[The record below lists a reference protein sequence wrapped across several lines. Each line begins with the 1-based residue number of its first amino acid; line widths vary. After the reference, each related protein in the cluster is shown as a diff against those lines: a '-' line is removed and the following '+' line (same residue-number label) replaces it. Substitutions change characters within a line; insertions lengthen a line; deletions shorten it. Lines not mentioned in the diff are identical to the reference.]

1 MTYSSALF
9 TEPHQSLVD
18 AQYAKYDRLL
28 KQLDVKAGD
37 HILEIG
43 WVGAHLLNMRLIIM
57 AVLSRVFLCL
67 KNN

>member
-1 MTYSSALF
+1 MTYSSAFF

-43 WVGAHLLNMRLIIM
+43 CGWGAFAELQ
-57 AVLSRVFLCL
+57 RVSLWLFCHRYFIV
-67 KNN
+67 